1 MVRGRAEKSTRPAGS
16 LATEQDGREEER
28 TKGGSNEDSNTT
40 EPEFTEEEFERGHR
54 VYQRAMRWIDAN
66 PEAWAKID
74 ARFAELGRRGRH
86 FAMQRIIE
94 EVRDRGDLAFTPTD
108 GGRFKIS
115 HNLRAMFT
123 RLLCKAHPEY
133 AHLVSTHHT
142 VFDAILEEER
152 DDCRRDE

>member
-1 MVRGRAEKSTRPAGS
+1 MVTR
-16 LATEQDGREEER
+16 R
-28 TKGGSNEDSNTT
+28 
-40 EPEFTEEEFERGHR
+40 
-54 VYQRAMRWIDAN
+54 N
-66 PEAWAKID
+66 PSSPKRNSSEGIGCTSALCVAWID